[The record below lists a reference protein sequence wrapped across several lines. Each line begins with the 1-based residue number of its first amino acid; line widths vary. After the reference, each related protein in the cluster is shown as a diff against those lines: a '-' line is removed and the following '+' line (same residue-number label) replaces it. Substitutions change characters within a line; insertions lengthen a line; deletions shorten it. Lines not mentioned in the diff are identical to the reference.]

1 MFIDYG
7 LDARSGDLSAEFTL
21 GDCLSGTVK
30 LTKTADSD
38 KYGYSGSGNGFDSRS
53 QFSLDGE
60 LDKNVIIFCVDDSLS
75 WHVNNIKKNAVV
87 EGPTNGLDDKATTA
101 ETQSKNL
108 EKKFVWV
115 YPKMEPAVF
124 CMLMV

>member
-7 LDARSGDLSAEFTL
+7 LEARSRDLSAEFTL

-30 LTKTADSD
+30 LTKTAGSD
-38 KYGYSGSGNGFDSRS
+38 KYGYSGSGNGFDLRS
-53 QFSLDGE
+53 QFSLDDE
-60 LDKNVIIFCVDDSLS
+60 LDKSVIIFSVDDSLL
-75 WHVNNIKKNAVV
+75 WHANNIKKNVVV
-87 EGPTNGLDDKATTA
+87 EGPTNGLDDKAITTA
-101 ETQSKNL
+101 TQSRNL
-108 EKKFVWV
+108 EKKFVCV